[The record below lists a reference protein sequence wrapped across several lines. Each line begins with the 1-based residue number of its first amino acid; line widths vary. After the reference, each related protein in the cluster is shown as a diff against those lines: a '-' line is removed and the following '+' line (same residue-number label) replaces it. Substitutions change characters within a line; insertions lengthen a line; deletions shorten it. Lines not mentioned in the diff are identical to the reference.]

1 MLDRRAVRLYGVHVH
16 HTKVPR
22 PILQID
28 LSLAT
33 PAYEQIASGLRRLL
47 VEGAFRAGDQLP
59 TVRRLAMDLGVH
71 HNTVAEAYRLL
82 AGEGW
87 LDLRRGRGAA
97 VREKP
102 PARPDPRARARFGR
116 RLKELVAKAITEGV
130 PRAALSEEIESLSSL
145 LRKER

>member
-1 MLDRRAVRLYGVHVH
+1 M
-16 HTKVPR
+16 PR

-28 LSLAT
+28 LSHPT

-47 VEGAFRAGDQLP
+47 VEGAFLPDDKLP

-82 AGEGW
+82 SGEGW
-87 LDLRRGRGAA
+87 LDLRRGRGAT
-97 VREKP
+97 VRERP
-102 PARPDPRARARFGR
+102 PARPHPRARARFGR

-130 PRAALSEEIESLSSL
+130 PRAALSDEIEALNSL

>member
-1 MLDRRAVRLYGVHVH
+1 MYN
-16 HTKVPR
+16 TMTR
-22 PILQID
+22 PTLQID
-28 LSLAT
+28 LSLPV
-33 PAYEQIASGLRRLL
+33 PAYGQIASGLRRLL

-87 LDLRRGRGAA
+87 LDLRRGRGAT

-102 PARPDPRARARFGR
+102 PARRDPHARARFGR
-116 RLKELVAKAITEGV
+116 GLKELVAKAITEGV
-130 PRAALSEEIESLSSL
+130 PRAALSEEIESLNSL